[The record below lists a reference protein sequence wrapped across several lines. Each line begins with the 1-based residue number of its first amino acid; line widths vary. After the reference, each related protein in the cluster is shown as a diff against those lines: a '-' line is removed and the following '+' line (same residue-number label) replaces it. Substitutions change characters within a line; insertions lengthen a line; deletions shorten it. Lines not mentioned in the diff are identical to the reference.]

1 MTRPGRLT
9 DTGRTSLDAILA
21 ASPELAVVTASVCAF
36 IHLVTERRGRTLPE
50 PWMAAALAADEPA
63 LRGLGH

>member
-1 MTRPGRLT
+1 M
-9 DTGRTSLDAILA
+9 
-21 ASPELAVVTASVCAF
+21 
-36 IHLVTERRGRTLPE
+36 TERRGRTLPE